1 MIIGKK
7 DYGIKAGRNCNTRIV
22 IWLRIRKFFPFS
34 VCFFF
39 SAFRS
44 LWNELTNLL
53 HLSVCRHS
61 TPWQGGLRDDFMR
74 LEKIPKKKVLESFL
88 FRKYRESTPGKVHC
102 YTDNFCFCFF
112 NRNPLIRVRSY
123 RDNMQHIIVLFFS
136 PRFKLGVF
144 KIINR
149 DHLVQVWILLINA
162 QS

>member
-22 IWLRIRKFFPFS
+22 IWLRIRNFS
-34 VCFFF
+34 RFLFFF

-102 YTDNFCFCFF
+102 YTDNFCFFF
-112 NRNPLIRVRSY
+112 QQKSA
-123 RDNMQHIIVLFFS
+123 DTCEIIQRQYATYYSFVFFPS
-136 PRFKLGVF
+136 F
-144 KIINR
+144 
-149 DHLVQVWILLINA
+149 
-162 QS
+162 